1 MGSGASQAKG
11 QTKGEKYV
19 ASPAPLQDPK
29 LPVQG
34 PAVLVEA
41 WHTSQ
46 PNGTGAAKPGNGKTE
61 HHPPSSWTAGG
72 SLPSTS
78 PGPSRSIEA
87 QEAEKREVLEVLQT
101 CRLKRC
107 RQLAFRLQR
116 YVAET
121 AVVEELAPGL
131 VLDRPEA
138 WFEGTFI
145 VLSGQASVLISPSC
159 NPGSVTVVPEEEQAV
174 NTGIGQRHVQVA
186 HLKRGDSF
194 GWHVGQG
201 GDGGLSEDDKASQ
214 DAWVLCNP
222 RIVVGSGRSLRFFRL
237 AEVGEESANASR
249 GRGASRGHGP
259 HRTPRTFAGKDAGI
273 DRQVSSGASGSGP
286 STSGVTAMAS
296 DFLVPSKRLSMSR
309 LAQLWLTTTPPP
321 LGLAQLPTSAGGAL
335 PRAHFQA
342 GLWTPF
348 QDRLDDL
355 LEEIRRRQRAKYRI
369 HDCFPLQGRQ
379 IVELK
384 NYIMHLTEV
393 WYGSSQ
399 GGNLSVL
406 YAWFVEAM
414 GVLGVTAYS
423 YDALPIEDSADG
435 WTKVVD
441 GEARRAALQGKGNR
455 DSAYAATGG
464 VPQKQGRSAIDNTV
478 LRNHFNPWEAREM
491 LTGRVL
497 RKILCKLL
505 RIRQRC
511 VLRRLSHLFHLDLLR
526 LASQGGNGRIERTV
540 RAMLSATPDEEIEAC
555 GINTSGPAF
564 QLLKSSGKELA
575 GFGQLDAAL
584 QKRVWE
590 VARVLLAQTATSI
603 QQVPPENSPPDTFAR
618 FVAWTRD
625 YPGEYFDHD
634 KQRHALVLMAGL
646 FSGRVV
652 VVKRSAMERMTMAR
666 YFPLAWKRHS
676 TRHEASEG
684 PKVARVL
691 LAQTA
696 TSIQQVP
703 PENSPPDTFARF
715 VAWTRDYPGEYFDHD
730 KQRHALVLMA
740 GLFSGRVV
748 VVKRSAMERMTMA
761 RYFPLAW
768 KRKQPLWG
776 NASTGHFQ
784 VRAAGIR
791 EGSHVRANECP
802 YSPLHGMS
810 LSAGGFVSEEK
821 NHRHT
826 DVTGKTSGYTILM
839 EMQWI
844 KDPQAN
850 IENWYITDIEKIVQ
864 EAWQLNPHGPPSM
877 MLPGETFVA
886 VGQNPKVGSSIRQT
900 QHTQLARGS
909 WKCYPVLHLPATSAF
924 VCKEL
929 EPALDSIPLP
939 RIEPIVKP
947 GVQVRHLGP
956 ASLGEGAVLEVVDI
970 GPSDAPLENCGTMLR
985 IRLRQ
990 PASHGLLRFLIQL
1003 RLRILERLG
1012 TAEVLDFLVLC
1023 MSDDEGGFVV
1033 IFAPIPQL
1041 VKLQEGHADLVPWA
1055 NPLTGESSE
1064 SAGIEESRLDF
1075 GKAVGHFLVLKQELR
1090 EQLLENG
1097 QDTLLKIWAFNRVP
1111 GARAVI
1117 DDFIVEEGI
1126 VDE

>member
-666 YFPLAWKRHS
+666 YFPLAWKR
-676 TRHEASEG
+676 
-684 PKVARVL
+684 
-691 LAQTA
+691 
-696 TSIQQVP
+696 
-703 PENSPPDTFARF
+703 
-715 VAWTRDYPGEYFDHD
+715 
-730 KQRHALVLMA
+730 
-740 GLFSGRVV
+740 
-748 VVKRSAMERMTMA
+748 
-761 RYFPLAW
+761 
-768 KRKQPLWG
+768 KQPLWG